1 MFGRGTVVADV
12 YAGDNAVPR
21 GSSGTS
27 VLFLVIADHEPDA
40 LLRVATQL
48 RIGNVLPSSGTLA
61 MRDDGLVV
69 MTFEISGLSEATVDF
84 IRRKLLQ
91 LTTIHS
97 VDALAVR
104 HSLGSS

>member
-1 MFGRGTVVADV
+1 
-12 YAGDNAVPR
+12 
-21 GSSGTS
+21 
-27 VLFLVIADHEPDA
+27 
-40 LLRVATQL
+40 
-48 RIGNVLPSSGTLA
+48 